1 MLASTSTRPARA
13 DDEPAISRLHSDV
26 LGPGRFARS
35 AYRVRE
41 GKGRLSRFCRVV
53 EWNGQLVA
61 ALRMTEVTIGGV
73 PGAALLGPIV
83 VSSNHQ
89 SQGFGRLLIRD
100 AIDAAREAGLR
111 LVILVGDE
119 PYYGRFG
126 FQIIPEAQI
135 VLPGPAN
142 PNRLLA
148 LEIEGGALARYRGV
162 VAAVS
167 GGSLSK
173 AAG

>member
-1 MLASTSTRPARA
+1 MLAPSSTRPARV
-13 DDEPAISRLHSDV
+13 DDELAISRLHSDV

-41 GKGRLSRFCRVV
+41 GTGGLSRFCRVV
-53 EWNGQLVA
+53 ELNGRLVA
-61 ALRMTEVTIGGV
+61 ALRMTEVTIGRV

-83 VSSNHQ
+83 VTSEHQ

-100 AIDAAREAGLR
+100 AIEAARRAGLS

-126 FQIIPEAQI
+126 FQIIPEAHI
-135 VLPGPAN
+135 RLPGPAN

-148 LEIEGGALARYRGV
+148 LELQVGALARYHGV
-162 VAAVS
+162 VAAVT